1 MSKVKFRVGIP
12 YIILVI
18 CCILYGQFL
27 LIFNYTL
34 ALVLHEMAHYYIARN
49 KGYKVNNIKLD
60 LLGMKLCISQNID
73 KNDHFWIALAGPL
86 LNFVLCVL
94 CFDIWWLWPESYY
107 FTENFFQANFILA
120 MFNLM
125 PIEPLD
131 GSTMLNSLLSRS
143 NKKVSAI
150 VSKVLDIAFIVI
162 FLILFI
168 ISFDTEPNLILL
180 LFAIF
185 FAINLK
191 KSKKQS
197 EYDLYYNTLFKRNKP
212 IEKVNLLKVSA
223 NTTLFECFKSIKQS
237 NYTVFYYAS
246 NKPYYIT
253 ETELQLLLSKHDLQ
267 TKVKDIVE
275 LEAKNK
281 NF

>member
-34 ALVLHEMAHYYIARN
+34 ALLLHEMAHFYVARS
-49 KGYKVNNIKLD
+49 KGYRVNNIKLD

-86 LNFVLCVL
+86 LNFIICVL
-94 CFDIWWLWPESYY
+94 CFALWWLWPESYC

-120 MFNLM
+120 IFNLM
-125 PIEPLD
+125 PIDPLD
-131 GSTMLNSLLSRS
+131 GGTMLRS
-143 NKKVSAI
+143 ILNKGNKKTSI
-150 VSKVLDIAFIVI
+150 ISKTLDIVFIVV

-185 FAINLK
+185 FIVNLFNE
-191 KSKKQS
+191 KKQS
-197 EYDLYYNTLFKRNKP
+197 EYDLYYKTLFKRNKP

-223 NTTLFECFKSIKQS
+223 NTTLLECFKQIKDN
-237 NYTVFYYAS
+237 NYTVFYFPS

-253 ETELQLLLSKHDLQ
+253 ETELQLLITKHDLQ
-267 TKVKDIVE
+267 TRIIEVCNMQKSLK
-275 LEAKNK
+275 
-281 NF
+281 

>member
-12 YIILVI
+12 YIVLVI

-34 ALVLHEMAHYYIARN
+34 ALLLHEMAHYYLARS
-49 KGYKVNNIKLD
+49 KGYRVNNIKLD
-60 LLGMKLCISQNID
+60 LLGMKLSISQNID

-86 LNFVLCVL
+86 LNFILCVL
-94 CFDIWWLWPESYY
+94 CFALWWLWPESYC

-120 MFNLM
+120 IFNLM

-131 GSTMLNSLLSRS
+131 GGTMLNSLLSKGS
-143 NKKVSAI
+143 KKLSLLI
-150 VSKVLDIAFIVI
+150 SKILDIAFIVI

-180 LFAIF
+180 LFSIF
-185 FAINLK
+185 FAVNLK

-223 NTTLFECFKSIKQS
+223 NTTLFECFKNIKQN
-237 NYTVFYYAS
+237 NYTVFYYPA

-253 ETELQLLLSKHDLQ
+253 ETDLQMIMTRYDLQ
-267 TKVKDIVE
+267 TKIEEVYN
-275 LEAKNK
+275 LENNRTLK
-281 NF
+281 